1 MPGRPLGPFRYYG
14 TRSDDPNDV
23 LPHENRR
30 ELRGL
35 RLFAA
40 WTNHDDTR
48 AHNTQDSFVE
58 VSGQRFIRHYMLDF
72 GSTFGSGSVESQL
85 PNLSFSYWLDLD
97 EVKRNVWGFGLRTPK
112 YRTVDWPSLPEYDS
126 VGRWE
131 AVSYEPHEWRNDYPN
146 PAFVR
151 MTDRDAFWAAKIIMR
166 FTPDELD
173 AIVDTGE
180 FTNPIEAAY
189 FLDVLIARQCKTA
202 RHYLNRLNPLDDF
215 TVGPRG
221 LAFSN
226 LSERYGFAPP
236 GSIYRVAWSIYDNAT
251 DRTRAIGVA
260 EDHRETVIPLP
271 RGPGDLTGA
280 DRYLLAEL
288 HTLHQDHPRWNRRVG
303 VYLRP
308 TTDGFEVVGIE
319 RESDPPR
326 IGM

>member
-1 MPGRPLGPFRYYG
+1 M
-14 TRSDDPNDV
+14 
-23 LPHENRR
+23 
-30 ELRGL
+30 
-35 RLFAA
+35 
-40 WTNHDDTR
+40 
-48 AHNTQDSFVE
+48 
-58 VSGQRFIRHYMLDF
+58 
-72 GSTFGSGSVESQL
+72 
-85 PNLSFSYWLDLD
+85 
-97 EVKRNVWGFGLRTPK
+97 KRNVWGFGLRTPK
-112 YRTVDWPSLPEYDS
+112 YRTVEWPSLPEYDS

-131 AVSYEPHEWRNDYPN
+131 AVSYEPHEWGNDYPN

-166 FTPDELD
+166 FTPDELQ
-173 AIVDTGE
+173 AIVESGA
-180 FTNPIEAAY
+180 FTDPVEATY
-189 FLDVLIARQCKTA
+189 FLDVLIARQRKTA

-215 TVGPRG
+215 TVGAGG
-221 LAFSN
+221 LGFAN

-236 GSIYRVAWSIYDNAT
+236 GSIYRVAWSTYDNAT
-251 DRTRAIGVA
+251 GRTQAVGEA
-260 EDHRETVIPLP
+260 REYRESVIPLP

-288 HTLHQDHPRWNRRVG
+288 HTLHEDHPRWNRRVG